1 MHEKP
6 VLLCRKELQHL
17 AEIDSMANVQ
27 LMDLPGT
34 ALQQLLL
41 SVPAPIAFMLA
52 TTCRRFHE
60 ELRHNRKVLCVVFAC
75 LLQWYGTSVACQ
87 RMSVSMT
94 GNPA

>member
-1 MHEKP
+1 MAGDTTEKSNMP
-6 VLLCRKELQHL
+6 
-17 AEIDSMANVQ
+17 IVQ

-60 ELRHNRKVLCVVFAC
+60 ELKHNRKVLCVVVAC
-75 LLQWYGTSVACQ
+75 LLYWCGTSVACQ
-87 RMSVSMT
+87 LYACQHDRQFCT
-94 GNPA
+94 K

>member
-1 MHEKP
+1 MQDRVVVTGDTAEKDNMP
-6 VLLCRKELQHL
+6 
-17 AEIDSMANVQ
+17 NVQ

-60 ELRHNRKVLCVVFAC
+60 ELKHNRKVLCVVFAC
-75 LLQWYGTSVACQ
+75 LLYWCGTSDACQ
-87 RMSVSMT
+87 LCACQHDRQFCT
-94 GNPA
+94 K

>member
-1 MHEKP
+1 
-6 VLLCRKELQHL
+6 
-17 AEIDSMANVQ
+17 MANVQ

-60 ELRHNRKVLCVVFAC
+60 ELKHNRKVQCVVLAY
-75 LLQWYGTSVACQ
+75 LLYWCGTSVACQ
-87 RMSVSMT
+87 RSVCHTT
-94 GNPA
+94 GNPAQDD